1 MDERLKALE
10 EIIDADD
17 VEITEDTVLDDL
29 DEWDSLTKLA
39 LIVYFQEELGKTIST
54 DDLKSFT
61 VVKDILDA
69 MK

>member
-69 MK
+69 ME